1 MANNASTST
10 TTTNSS
16 DMETQIRKRI
26 QALSYLPTTAAVAMK
41 FMELGKDPEA
51 EPSDYAKVISSDAS
65 LSSKILALSN
75 SSWFGVRNKVTKPQ
89 AAVNLLGLGTIRT
102 LAISYCLTGLHN
114 DLKLNGEESR
124 MFWSASLCKAVAAR
138 QFAAHFDPALG
149 EEAFACGIFQD
160 FALPVMYALAKEQ
173 MLALLQDSTIDTATR
188 LQKERALFRLDHC
201 EIARI
206 TAQKLE
212 LPELFI
218 DAVAFH
224 HNPESLREFVA
235 NSTVADACYIASLF
249 PHCLDNWNSAD
260 AVTMEKFLADR
271 TKDKPL
277 NSAAYLEKVQKDF
290 NQIYAFFEQGGEGQK
305 HNLADLLANACK
317 ESADNT
323 TRLVTSVAELMG
335 QAAAAGQEVHT
346 LLQQQSKLAQAA
358 VTDPLTQLLNREG
371 FTTQA
376 RQILTAA
383 QRYGTGYALVYL
395 DVDHFKQLN
404 DSAGHVYGDKALQ
417 HASRSMLENVRENDL
432 IGRLGGDEFV
442 ILLND
447 VTEESASKIVDR
459 IITAAKTPPADR
471 GKAAP
476 ATPTLS
482 AGLLFVPPR
491 SPALPLETL
500 LQMADGLMYR
510 SKRAGGN
517 RLQKSNLLNSDQA
530 VSA

>member
-1 MANNASTST
+1 MADNTSKETST
-10 TTTNSS
+10 NT
-16 DMETQIRKRI
+16 DMETQVRNRI
-26 QALSYLPTTAAVAMK
+26 QGLSYLPTTTAVAMK
-41 FMELGKDPEA
+41 FMELGKNPDA

-65 LSSKILALSN
+65 LSSKILALAN

-114 DLKLNGEESR
+114 DLKLSAEESR

-138 QFAAHFDPALG
+138 QFAAHFDPVLG

-160 FALPVMYALAKEQ
+160 FALPVMYALAKEK
-173 MLALLQDSTIDTATR
+173 MLELLQDPSIDAPNR
-188 LQKERALFRLDHC
+188 LQKERAIFRLDHS

-224 HNPESLREFVA
+224 HNPESLREFVT
-235 NSTVADACYIASLF
+235 NPTVANACYIASLF
-249 PHCLDNWNSAD
+249 PHYLESWNRND
-260 AVTMEKFLADR
+260 AEAMEKFLAEQ
-271 TKDKPL
+271 TTSKPL
-277 NSAAYLEKVQKDF
+277 DSATYLEKVQKDF
-290 NQIYAFFEQGGEGQK
+290 NQIFAYFEPGGDGQK
-305 HNLADLLANACK
+305 HNIADLLASACA
-317 ESADNT
+317 EAADNT
-323 TRLVTSVAELMG
+323 TRLVTSVGELMG
-335 QAAAAGQEVHT
+335 QAAAAGQQVHN

-358 VTDPLTQLLNREG
+358 VTDPLTQTLNRDG

-376 RQILTAA
+376 REILTAS
-383 QRYGTGYALVYL
+383 QRYGVGYALIYL
-395 DVDHFKQLN
+395 DVDHFKELN
-404 DSAGHVYGDKALQ
+404 DSSGHAYGDKALQ
-417 HASRSMLENVRENDL
+417 HASRAMIENVRKND
-432 IGRLGGDEFV
+432 IVGRLGGDEFV
-442 ILLND
+442 LLLND
-447 VTEESASKIVDR
+447 VTEELASEIMEKILL
-459 IITAAKTPPADR
+459 AAKTPPADR
-471 GKAAP
+471 AKSAP

-491 SPALPLETL
+491 SPVLPLETL

-517 RLQKSNLLNSDQA
+517 QLHKSNLLSGGQQA
-530 VSA
+530 LSA